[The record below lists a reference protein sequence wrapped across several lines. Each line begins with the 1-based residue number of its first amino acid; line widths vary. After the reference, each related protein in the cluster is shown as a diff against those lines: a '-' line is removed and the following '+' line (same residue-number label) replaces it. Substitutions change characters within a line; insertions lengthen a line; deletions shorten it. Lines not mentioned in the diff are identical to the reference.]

1 MTHPDPPTPARPLT
15 LALLAVLALG
25 ACDGAGSSS
34 TPESSPPVT
43 TATGLSS
50 AGPTGAPYLVYSP
63 APPPSGPI
71 TAGYLG
77 QTLTLGVGEGRS
89 LKLTFHS
96 TAMNAVAATENV
108 PRHLSVWLTV
118 ENPSD
123 SPWRGN
129 LGLLAHVDD
138 DIGGNVPA
146 DPSPAPSDFS
156 TAATRL
162 GFSNRNLA
170 KPIAIPPGASVEG
183 VLVFQMYGGNRV
195 ISITIDSP
203 TGAVP
208 IAWETNFGVF

>member
-1 MTHPDPPTPARPLT
+1 MTRPYPPSPARQ
-15 LALLAVLALG
+15 LALALVAVFVLAG
-25 ACDGAGSSS
+25 CDGAGTSS
-34 TPESSPPVT
+34 TPEPSTSLT
-43 TATGLSS
+43 TGTGPSS
-50 AGPTGAPYLVYSP
+50 APATPYLVYSP
-63 APPPSGPI
+63 PPSPSGPI
-71 TAGYLG
+71 TTGYLG

-96 TAMNAVAATENV
+96 TAMNAVAATENA

-129 LGLLAHVDD
+129 LGSLAHVDD

-146 DPSPAPSDFS
+146 DPSPASGDFS

-170 KPIAIPPGASVEG
+170 KLLSIPPGASVEG
-183 VLVFQMYGGNRV
+183 VLVFQIFGGNRV

-203 TGAVP
+203 AGADPV
-208 IAWETNFGVF
+208 AWETNFGVF